1 MKKSWLLSILLL
13 FSVPSRAWGPEGHRV
28 VGKIAERFLTP
39 RTRVAINRLLGG
51 QPLSSCTTWMDEMRR
66 NPQFRYM
73 ANWHWVTIE
82 TGKTYAQSP
91 KNPRGDIIAI
101 LEKTL
106 KESKSNKDKLFALR
120 IVAHLIGDLHMPLHV
135 GCCGDKGGNKIKV
148 TWNGRRTS
156 LHRVWDEDLI
166 HENGLKDNELAAS
179 LLPMAEKLNRK
190 KSPIDI
196 RRWAEEAL
204 AFRKQVY
211 NIGDGKLDKAYF
223 AKNRPLLQKRL
234 AIAGVRLA
242 QALNKYF

>member
-28 VGKIAERFLTP
+28 VGKIAEHFLTP
-39 RTRVAINRLLGG
+39 RTRVAINRLLSG
-51 QPLSSCTTWMDEMRR
+51 QPLSSCTTWME
-66 NPQFRYM
+66 
-73 ANWHWVTIE
+73 
-82 TGKTYAQSP
+82 QSP

-106 KESKSNKDKLFALR
+106 KESKSNKDKLLALR

-166 HENGLKDNELAAS
+166 HENGLKYNELAAS

-204 AFRKQVY
+204 AFREQVY